1 MNGRDISSKDTYRRK
16 ADLLWLSLLNVT
28 VYGKYLY
35 VYMCHQ
41 TPNRVILMKR
51 DTHSQ
56 VKVGAQGLG
65 DKRISLSIVVVD
77 DHSVICKCKSGN
89 AFTGG

>member
-1 MNGRDISSKDTYRRK
+1 MVETFLQRTLTDEKPTYYGC
-16 ADLLWLSLLNVT
+16 LLNVT